1 MHSTF
6 SRATLFLLLVFEPI
20 GPFMNLD
27 AEAISDELD
36 GMWKTL
42 HKLFRTFS
50 SFAGPQLVAKT
61 YELKVEQFKAYLPVL
76 KTISNRGIKERHW
89 QQVTRK
95 HFYS

>member
-1 MHSTF
+1 MSGRT
-6 SRATLFLLLVFEPI
+6 ALFLLCAVEPV

-50 SFAGPQLVAKT
+50 SFPGPQLVSKT
-61 YELKVEQFKAYLPVL
+61 YELKVEHFKAHLPVL

-89 QQVTRK
+89 QQVIRTR
-95 HFYS
+95 FLS